1 MASGSILQVKNVRGA
16 VSSSF
21 GDPQHIGVQR
31 GIGEIRAGRPVLV
44 QGVES
49 GADRAVAVLPV
60 DGIDADRLAAFRAL
74 VAPEGPRLAITAP
87 RARVL
92 GIDID
97 QPVTL
102 ALPASAGVDDILTIA
117 AADKAEAGSSWT
129 AADAVEGSA
138 LELMKLAQRFPAAL
152 VAPAPRGAGPDG
164 YPLICVDAAAVS
176 GFRTAVIASLTVA
189 GEAQIPLQ
197 NGVQTRF
204 VVFNDAIGAEAV
216 AVVIK
221 KPDLAEPVPVRMHS
235 ACLTGDVF
243 GSRRCDCGDQLRLA
257 LEQIAGMG
265 GGIILYLDQE
275 GRGLGLAN
283 KVRAY
288 RLQDTGLDTVD
299 ANTTLGFDDDEREYG
314 VAARMLQMLG
324 CTRIRL
330 LTNNPAKIGALSEAG
345 IEVVGRLPL
354 MVPVSREN
362 RRYLTAKAK
371 RAGHRIEGVMEA
383 LAGKE

>member
-1 MASGSILQVKNVRGA
+1 MRGA

-21 GDPQHIGVQR
+21 GDPKHIGVQR

-44 QGVES
+44 QGPD
-49 GADRAVAVLPV
+49 GTAAVLPV
-60 DGIDADRLAAFRAL
+60 DGIDSDRLRAFRSL
-74 VAPEGPRLAITAP
+74 CAPDGPRLAITAP

-92 GIDID
+92 GIDMA

-102 ALPASAGVDDILTIA
+102 ALPATVGVDEILTIA
-117 AADKAEAGSSWT
+117 AAHKAESKLAWT
-129 AADAVEGSA
+129 AADSVECSA
-138 LELMKLAQRFPAAL
+138 LELMKLARRFPAAL
-152 VAPAPRGAGPDG
+152 VAPAPRGAAAGG
-164 YPLICVDAAAVS
+164 YPLMSVDTTAVS
-176 GFRTAVIASLTVA
+176 GFRAAVIESLTIA

-221 KPDLAEPVPVRMHS
+221 QPDLSQPVPVRMHS

-257 LEQIAGMG
+257 LDQIAGMG

-288 RLQDTGLDTVD
+288 RLQDSGLDTVD

-324 CTRIRL
+324 CTRIQL
-330 LTNNPAKIGALSEAG
+330 LTNNPAKIGGLSEAG
-345 IEVVGRLPL
+345 IDVVGRLPL

-362 RRYLTAKAK
+362 RRYLQAKAK
-371 RAGHRIEGVMEA
+371 RAGHRIEGILEA
-383 LAGKE
+383 LATKD